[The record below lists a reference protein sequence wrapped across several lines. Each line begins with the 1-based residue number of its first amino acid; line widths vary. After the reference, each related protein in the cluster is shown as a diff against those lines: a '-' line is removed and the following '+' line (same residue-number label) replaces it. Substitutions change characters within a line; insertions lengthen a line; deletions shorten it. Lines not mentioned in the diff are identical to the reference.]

1 MDRIV
6 VGRRITVGTEVFIE
20 GPPLEAFRFQGVRR
34 GSLLTLVDDEG
45 NEFRG
50 RVTHLSGEG
59 ATVFPFDLFAS
70 STESVL
76 EIVLF
81 QALPERER
89 MELIIQKGTELG
101 VSTIVPFKSE
111 RSISLE
117 EREKKQK
124 KAHRWQHIAVQA
136 AKQSR
141 RARVPLVKPY
151 CSFTEALELSREGGF
166 KIILWEKE
174 GRHLKTVLG
183 ASLPRK
189 IDALV
194 GPEGGFTDAE
204 VRRAEAEGFIP
215 VKLGQR
221 ILRTETAAITI
232 VGILQYE
239 LGDLA

>member
-6 VGRRITVGTEVFIE
+6 VGRKIRVGTEVLIE
-20 GPPLEAFRFQGVRR
+20 GPPLEAFRFQGVRK
-34 GSLLTLVDDEG
+34 GCLLTLVDIQG

-50 RVTHLSGEG
+50 RVTHLSSEG
-59 ATVFPFDLFAS
+59 ATVFPFDSFTS
-70 STESVL
+70 STESPL
-76 EIVLF
+76 EIVLL

-101 VSTIVPFKSE
+101 VATIVPFKSE

-117 EREKKQK
+117 ERERKQK
-124 KAHRWQHIAVQA
+124 KAHRWQQIAIQA

-141 RARVPLVKPY
+141 RARVPLVKQY
-151 CSFTEALELSREGGF
+151 CSFTEALELSREEGF

-174 GRHLKTVLG
+174 GRHLKTMLG
-183 ASLPRK
+183 SSLPRR
-189 IDALV
+189 IEAMV

-221 ILRTETAAITI
+221 ILRTETAAITLL
-232 VGILQYE
+232 GILQYA
-239 LGDLA
+239 LGDLG